1 MLLKINL
8 TIDTKACPCIT
19 GQFGTIT
26 IFLLFAWFSA
36 CVSHCVTYSTISA
49 VRTYMAFLKKNL
61 QLVFLII
68 NLTIAT
74 KACPC
79 VTGQFS
85 TITIFLLF
93 TWFSACVS
101 HCVTYLTISAVRIF
115 IAFLKAKYEPLVG
128 VIENRYSPCSQKPV
142 LVSQVCLVPL
152 QSFFSSQVFLHVLV
166 SVSHVS
172 LFLQSVFVLH
182 SLR

>member
-26 IFLLFAWFSA
+26 IFLLFA
-36 CVSHCVTYSTISA
+36 
-49 VRTYMAFLKKNL
+49 
-61 QLVFLII
+61 
-68 NLTIAT
+68 
-74 KACPC
+74 
-79 VTGQFS
+79 
-85 TITIFLLF
+85 
-93 TWFSACVS
+93 WFSACVS

-152 QSFFSSQVFLHVLV
+152 QSFFSSQGFLHVFV
-166 SVSHVS
+166 SVSHI
-172 LFLQSVFVLH
+172 FPFLH
-182 SLR
+182 SVLSSHPWNKMYLKLVLFNVTLTNNTIAYAYVTGLFFTLTIFLFFT